1 MTLGTSSDLQNPYIF
16 GLLNCFY
23 YIYLNSDSDV
33 ILLFDLCLVV
43 VYVMLTVCKCM
54 FIYSPVP
61 ILCAVRHSV
70 VCTSARTQARE
81 LIVKNDSHAVSQP
94 NN

>member
-43 VYVMLTVCKCM
+43 VYVMLTVRK
-54 FIYSPVP
+54 
-61 ILCAVRHSV
+61 
-70 VCTSARTQARE
+70 
-81 LIVKNDSHAVSQP
+81 
-94 NN
+94 